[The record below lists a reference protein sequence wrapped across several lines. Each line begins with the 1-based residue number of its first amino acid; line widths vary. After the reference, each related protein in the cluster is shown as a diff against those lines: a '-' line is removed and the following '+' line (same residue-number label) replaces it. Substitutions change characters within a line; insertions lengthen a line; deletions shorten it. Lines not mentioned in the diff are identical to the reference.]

1 MRKPFDD
8 RPTRINRPPVP
19 LDDRFT
25 RIGSRPVS
33 LEDRLARIA
42 RLRRLTLEKSAA
54 DLLAAQMPE
63 HLTTALDQPAS

>member
-1 MRKPFDD
+1 LQIKSKSRTKEIAMRKPF
-8 RPTRINRPPVP
+8 
-19 LDDRFT
+19 DDRFT

-63 HLTTALDQPAS
+63 HLTTALDQPAR